1 MYLKKII
8 KKKKKE
14 KKGKRIE
21 EEENVMGGG
30 GIKERRFLEEKEVIA
45 LDKQVALSRFLC
57 LFHFQWGVIIGL
69 YYFH

>member
-1 MYLKKII
+1 
-8 KKKKKE
+8 
-14 KKGKRIE
+14 
-21 EEENVMGGG
+21 MGGG

-45 LDKQVALSRFLC
+45 LDKQVASSRFLC

>member
-8 KKKKKE
+8 KKKKE

-45 LDKQVALSRFLC
+45 LDKQVALSPFLS
-57 LFHFQWGVIIGL
+57 LFHFQWGVVSGL